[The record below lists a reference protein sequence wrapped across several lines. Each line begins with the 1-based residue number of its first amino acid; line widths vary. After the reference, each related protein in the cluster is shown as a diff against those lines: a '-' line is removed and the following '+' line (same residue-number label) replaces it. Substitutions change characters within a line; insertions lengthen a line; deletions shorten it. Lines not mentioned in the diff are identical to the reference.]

1 MDEILE
7 SAYVLAQ
14 DQYGNYVIQVG
25 FVCFPK
31 HSVVALSVIKV
42 VTRVMVKAILLI
54 KFVSFLAFCSLAH
67 PLFGEKVSEGFLE
80 NS

>member
-1 MDEILE
+1 MFLLKISMAIMSYRL
-7 SAYVLAQ
+7 V
-14 DQYGNYVIQVG
+14 

-31 HSVVALSVIKV
+31 HSVVALSVIKVV

-67 PLFGEKVSEGFLE
+67 PLFGEKVSEGFLGKFLIWHV
-80 NS
+80 